1 MSLIFRKSRKLAA
14 QIDEFLD
21 SVSEGILIFSEG
33 VHCYLSGDEER
44 FARKIVQIDKKEA
57 NADKLRRDV
66 ENQLYVHSLIP
77 EHRGDVL
84 ALLETMDHV
93 IDTAKRTLT
102 QFDVERP
109 DIPEELHKA
118 FLELTSSS
126 ANAGEMIVRATRA
139 FFNDINEVK
148 THLHKVYHYEKE
160 ADRQGDQIKRQIFAT
175 DWLLS
180 RKMHLRYFTFHIET
194 ISDRAEDVADRLSIY
209 TIKRTP

>member
-1 MSLIFRKSRKLAA
+1 MSMIFRKSRKLAA

-33 VHCYLSGDEER
+33 IQCYLTGDEER

-66 ENQLYVHSLIP
+66 ENQLYAQSLIP

-93 IDTAKRTLT
+93 IDSAKRTLT

-109 DIPEELHKA
+109 DIPLELHKP
-118 FLELTSSS
+118 LMELATSSEK
-126 ANAGEMIVRATRA
+126 AGEMIVCATRA
-139 FFNDINEVK
+139 FFRDIREVK
-148 THLHKVYHYEKE
+148 NYLHKVYHYEKE
-160 ADRQGDQIKRQIFAT
+160 ADRQSDQIKRQIFAT

-180 RKMHLRYFTFHIET
+180 QKMHLRYFTLHIEI
-194 ISDRAEDVADRLSIY
+194 ISDKAEEVADRLSIY
-209 TIKRTP
+209 TIKRTI